1 MEIRLAQ
8 NIRAFRKQ
16 RSLTQEQLAEVLGV
30 STGAVYKWEANLSI
44 PELGLILEMADFF
57 DTSVDV
63 LLGYEM
69 RDNRLEASISR
80 LWELNSSKDRA
91 GLDEA
96 EKALKKYP
104 HNLQVVSAAAF
115 MYRNIGMEE
124 RDRGLLMRALELLE
138 TSLLLF
144 DQNTDPMGDRIIVY
158 KNMAD
163 IYVELG
169 ETGKAVEILRSH
181 NPFGIF
187 NHQLGLILTVK
198 CRDQKAALPCLSHS
212 LLTQIEMLFDTTM
225 GFAHAFYLRG
235 DYRSA
240 GDVLQ
245 WGMGCLEG
253 LRRQKGPSYIDKIS
267 SMFYVCLAGARLRS
281 DGPDAAKAALAKA
294 FALAGRFDAA
304 PDYGPDSYRFV
315 TETEWTFIAV
325 DSLGKTAAESIEKL
339 VQLIGDERLTSLWK
353 DSLNGGPAAAAPAPK
368 NRQSV
373 L

>member
-30 STGAVYKWEANLSI
+30 STGAVYKWEADLST

-69 RDNRLEASISR
+69 RDNRLEASVSR
-80 LWELNSSKDRA
+80 LWKLNSSKDRA
-91 GLDEA
+91 GLAEA

-104 HNLQVVSAAAF
+104 HSLRVVSAAAF

-124 RDRGLLMRALELLE
+124 HDRDLLLRALELME
-138 TSLLLF
+138 ASLLLF

-158 KNMAD
+158 QSMAAV
-163 IYVELG
+163 YEELG
-169 ETGKAVEILRSH
+169 ENDKAIEILRSH

-187 NHQLGLILTVK
+187 NHQLGLMLSVK
-198 CRDQKAALPCLSHS
+198 CRDYKAALPCLSHS
-212 LLTQIEMLFDTTM
+212 LLIQIEMLFNTTM

-235 DYRSA
+235 DYLSA
-240 GDVLQ
+240 KDVLR
-245 WGMGCLEG
+245 WGMDCLQG
-253 LRRQKGPSYIDKIS
+253 LRRKKGPSYIDKIS
-267 SMFYVCLAGARLRS
+267 SLFHVCLAGMQLRTDSLDTAR
-281 DGPDAAKAALAKA
+281 ATIAKALALAEK
-294 FALAGRFDAA
+294 FDAA

-315 TETEWTFIAV
+315 TETEWTFSAV
-325 DSLGKTAAESIEKL
+325 DSLGKTAAQSLEKL
-339 VQLIGDERLTSLWK
+339 VELVGDEELALLWQ
-353 DSLNGGPAAAAPAPK
+353 DCRTA
-368 NRQSV
+368 
-373 L
+373 